1 MYMFLYSN
9 LIYFFFIIY
18 VQYYPEPLYMQ
29 YQKIIRALH
38 GQLTSLNN
46 KYDTCAWNTIRKEN
60 QKQFATHYAQEI
72 LISKT
77 ALYFLSIFITRRFHF
92 ISISAGGED

>member
-18 VQYYPEPLYMQ
+18 VQHYPEPLYMQ

-46 KYDTCAWNTIRKEN
+46 KYDTCA
-60 QKQFATHYAQEI
+60 
-72 LISKT
+72 
-77 ALYFLSIFITRRFHF
+77 
-92 ISISAGGED
+92 